1 MKKDFIYLASAS
13 PRRRELLEQIGVP
26 FEAHPADLVECPV
39 PGETPSDFVVRM
51 AHDKALRVA
60 QRLSNA
66 ASRPVLAAD
75 TIVVLQQQVFGKPA
89 SPIEAQAMLAQLS
102 GATHQ
107 VLTAVAVLADGEI
120 QDRLSVSKVRL
131 RTTTAEERS
140 AYAQTGEPLDKAGAY
155 AVQGL
160 GAVFV
165 ESIQGSYSGVVGL
178 PLADTAALLRRCG
191 LPAWLEGRP

>member
-13 PRRRELLEQIGVP
+13 PRRRELLEQIGVA
-26 FEAHPADLVECPV
+26 FEAHPADLVERRLPDE
-39 PGETPSDFVVRM
+39 PPADFVVRM
-51 AHDKALRVA
+51 AQDKARHVA
-60 QRLSNA
+60 QRLSDA
-66 ASRPVLAAD
+66 AARPVLAAD
-75 TIVVLQQQVFGKPA
+75 TIVVLQEQVFGKPA
-89 SPIEAQAMLAQLS
+89 SPAEAQRMLARLS

-120 QDRLSVSKVRL
+120 QDRLSVSKVRM
-131 RTTTAEERS
+131 RTTTQEQRS
-140 AYAQTGEPLDKAGAY
+140 AYARTGEPLDKAGGY
-155 AVQGL
+155 AIQGL

-165 ESIQGSYSGVVGL
+165 ESVQGSYSGVVGL